1 MTELIKKAVECVR
14 EIDKIGSKEKKDKYL
29 STVKGLG
36 SMIIQNG
43 LYGTIL
49 FLKVK
54 ARNEPINNELIKHL
68 DTLIEIQTGEKNFSE
83 KVINGTAEQNSK
95 YFKIQYAA
103 LEGVKWLRRY
113 ADIYLGGEEDDSTN
127 S

>member
-1 MTELIKKAVECVR
+1 MTELIKKAVECVS
-14 EIDKIGSKEKKDKYL
+14 EIYRTSSKEDKDKYL

-36 SMIIQNG
+36 SMIIQSG

-54 ARNEPINNELIKHL
+54 KHDKLIEHL
-68 DTLIEIQTGEKNFSE
+68 DALIEIQTGEKNFSQ

-103 LEGVKWLRRY
+103 
-113 ADIYLGGEEDDSTN
+113 DSVN
-127 S
+127 L

>member
-1 MTELIKKAVECVR
+1 MTEVIKKAVECVR
-14 EIDKIGSKEKKDKYL
+14 EIDKTSSKEKKDKYL
-29 STVKGLG
+29 STVKGLA

-54 ARNEPINNELIKHL
+54 GHDELIKHL
-68 DTLIEIQTGEKNFSE
+68 DTLVQIQTGEENFSQQ
-83 KVINGTAEQNSK
+83 VIDGTAEQNSK

-113 ADIYLGGEEDDSTN
+113 ADIYLGGEEND
-127 S
+127 

>member
-1 MTELIKKAVECVR
+1 MTEVIKKAVECVR
-14 EIDKIGSKEKKDKYL
+14 EIDKTSSKEKKDKYL

-54 ARNEPINNELIKHL
+54 EHDKLIEHL
-68 DTLIEIQTGEKNFSE
+68 DALIEIQTGEKNFSQ

-113 ADIYLGGEEDDSTN
+113 ADIYLGGEEDDST
-127 S
+127 SAREQK

>member
-1 MTELIKKAVECVR
+1 MKKLVQEVVSCVE
-14 EIDKIGSKEKKDKYL
+14 EIYKCNDPKKKEKYL

-49 FLKVK
+49 FLLVK
-54 ARNEPINNELIKHL
+54 GHDDVVKHL
-68 DTLIEIQTGEKNFSE
+68 DRVIKLQTGEENFSE
-83 KVINGTAEQNSK
+83 KVKRAEALQNPQ

-113 ADIYLGGEEDDSTN
+113 ADIYLGGEEDGK
-127 S
+127 